1 MIYQSTGTDYQT
13 IYQAERKENA
23 RDITGNFVLGTH
35 PTVDNAGTMYG
46 TSWTGSNQS
55 ERELDSDP
63 AGVVTGFYFS
73 RTNGESKGVTTIDIS
88 TNMKTIISE
97 FPSNLTSGSKYYSEK
112 GLAIELSNGNKVILH
127 NYAFW
132 DDGGGPHYQF
142 YLEQADDILG
152 LSSLVGQKVSFK
164 AYW

>member
-1 MIYQSTGTDYQT
+1 MGVTAYQT

-23 RDITGNFVLGTH
+23 RDISGSFILGTH
-35 PTVDNAGTMYG
+35 PTVDNVGTMYG

-73 RTNGESKGVTTIDIS
+73 KTNGESKGTTTIDIS
-88 TNMKTIISE
+88 TDMKTILSA
-97 FPSNLTSGSKYYSEK
+97 FPSDLTSGSKNYSDA
-112 GLAIELSNGNKVILH
+112 GLTIELSNGNKIILH
-127 NYAFW
+127 EYVFW

-142 YLEQADDILG
+142 RVEQADDILG

>member
-1 MIYQSTGTDYQT
+1 MVVDYQT

-23 RDITGNFVLGTH
+23 RDITGTFVLGTH
-35 PTVDNAGTMYG
+35 PTTDNNGTMYG

-73 RTNGESKGVTTIDIS
+73 KTNGDSKGTTTIDIS
-88 TNMKTIISE
+88 TDMKTILST
-97 FPSNLTSGSKYYSEK
+97 FPSDMTSGSKGYSEN
-112 GLAIELSNGNKVILH
+112 GLTIELSNGNKITLH
-127 NYAFW
+127 EYVFW

-142 YLEQADDILG
+142 RLKLADDILG
-152 LSSLVGQKVSFK
+152 LSSLVGQQVSFK

>member
-1 MIYQSTGTDYQT
+1 MVIDYQT
-13 IYQAERKENA
+13 IYQADRKENG
-23 RDITGNFVLGTH
+23 RDITGNFILGTH
-35 PTVDNAGTMYG
+35 PTTDNAGTMYG

-73 RTNGESKGVTTIDIS
+73 KTNGESKGTTTIDIS
-88 TNMKTIISE
+88 TDMKTISSE
-97 FPSNLTSGSKYYSEK
+97 FPSDLTSGSKYYSEK

>member
-13 IYQAERKENA
+13 IYQADRKENG
-23 RDITGNFVLGTH
+23 RDITGNFILGTH
-35 PTVDNAGTMYG
+35 PTTDNGGTMYG
-46 TSWTGSNQS
+46 TSWTGANQS

-88 TNMKTIISE
+88 TDMKTISSE
-97 FPSNLTSGSKYYSEK
+97 FPSDLTSGSKYYSEK
-112 GLAIELSNGNKVILH
+112 GLTIELSNGNKVILH